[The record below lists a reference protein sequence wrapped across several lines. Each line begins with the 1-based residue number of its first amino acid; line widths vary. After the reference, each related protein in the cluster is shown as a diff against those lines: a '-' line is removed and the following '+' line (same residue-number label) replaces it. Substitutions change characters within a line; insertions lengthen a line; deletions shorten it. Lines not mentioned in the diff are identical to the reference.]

1 MKKNTLKPLT
11 PEQIENYSKN
21 PDNII
26 SDNDYRIIEE
36 NTLVVFEPFISNMMY
51 DSIGAYSINCRLSR
65 SIDLLKNGVEIS
77 PKRLIREIQN
87 KVDCNLWDD
96 LFCKKYFNNKVSEL
110 ETDSNR
116 FYNSYKIEN
125 DSLERKELYE
135 FYVGAAAEVHE
146 LEETIELINEFR
158 DLLLLAIPNLENDF
172 KLKLHEHNER
182 NKSETKKAATP
193 HLKLIKQ
200 LSSNKDRNLIMQTN
214 LFRMV
219 IDKNLMDKNTDF
231 DSFCFVFG
239 DDCMPVKFK
248 PLKWLA
254 SRQLLRELIEYLKH
268 PDIKIPTSRYNLPPY
283 FIDINDKQI
292 NELPTNRPRDAK
304 IHDVLTNLA
313 KI

>member
-77 PKRLIREIQN
+77 TKRLIREIQN

-158 DLLLLAIPNLENDF
+158 DLLLLAIPNLENEF
-172 KLKLHEHNER
+172 KLKLQDLKKNKSDTKTFADYITSKNKDDIIEKIRNSDR
-182 NKSETKKAATP
+182 NKPVEIFIILKALIDGGVLLFSNNETMYKAYYNQFGYHKEFDT
-193 HLKLIKQ
+193 LKRGLNSHNWVSVESKY
-200 LSSNKDRNLIMQTN
+200 
-214 LFRMV
+214 
-219 IDKNLMDKNTDF
+219 
-231 DSFCFVFG
+231 
-239 DDCMPVKFK
+239 
-248 PLKWLA
+248 
-254 SRQLLRELIEYLKH
+254 IE
-268 PDIKIPTSRYNLPPY
+268 KIEKMKAFLC
-283 FIDINDKQI
+283 D
-292 NELPTNRPRDAK
+292 
-304 IHDVLTNLA
+304 
-313 KI
+313 